1 MKPRRTI
8 VPKIITSA
16 SRKETGFKFLELE
29 LVLRVIV
36 RVGLAE
42 VVQQIKQG
50 AITTT
55 RTGKISKPVVV
66 VAIRARLVLSVLR
79 ITRLNY
85 PIWCKNLILLM
96 RRRGLSGRGL
106 VLFRARL
113 RFAWK
118 LVSLRGRLM
127 FAWRVV
133 VEEGIC
139 MRLWGLGFVLRVL
152 V

>member
-1 MKPRRTI
+1 LKPRRII

-16 SRKETGFKFLELE
+16 SRKETRFKFLERE

-55 RTGKISKPVVV
+55 RTRKISKPVVV
-66 VAIRARLVLSVLR
+66 VAIRARLVLSVPR

-85 PIWCKNLILLM
+85 PIWCKNVILLM
-96 RRRGLSGRGL
+96 RRRGLSWRGL

-113 RFAWK
+113 R
-118 LVSLRGRLM
+118 

-139 MRLWGLGFVLRVL
+139 MRLWGL
-152 V
+152 